1 MTDDYRLIVP
11 LMASVIVSLF
21 LAERLH
27 RESVYTL
34 KLARRGF
41 RLQRGHDVYIMEAVT
56 VAEVMV
62 PQPITVPAHLPVK
75 LLENEFLRTGRHGF
89 PVLDQDGSLFGMVSL
104 TDHRRAL
111 AGDQALLEHL
121 TIEDIATREIVSV
134 FPDETVGTALRRM
147 APRDLS
153 RLPVVAR
160 DNPRRLLGVVRRNDI
175 VRAYEVGVMR
185 REEARRRAE
194 TAQAVS
200 DTQAEFVDVPL
211 GLNSTAVGRTVVELK
226 LPRQAVLVSI
236 RRGRE
241 LVIPHGDTRLQ
252 AGDVVTALC
261 EPECAQKVR
270 DSLGINEDVNSEP
283 QS

>member
-1 MTDDYRLIVP
+1 
-11 LMASVIVSLF
+11 
-21 LAERLH
+21 
-27 RESVYTL
+27 
-34 KLARRGF
+34 
-41 RLQRGHDVYIMEAVT
+41 
-56 VAEVMV
+56 
-62 PQPITVPAHLPVK
+62 
-75 LLENEFLRTGRHGF
+75 
-89 PVLDQDGSLFGMVSL
+89 
-104 TDHRRAL
+104 
-111 AGDQALLEHL
+111 
-121 TIEDIATREIVSV
+121 
-134 FPDETVGTALRRM
+134 M